1 MKIWHGGK
9 EENTMKENGSYADNT
24 FDYEEMDLEIHGS
37 RNKKEADALAAEIA
51 ENAIPEAKK

>member
-1 MKIWHGGK
+1 
-9 EENTMKENGSYADNT
+9 MKENGSYADNT

-51 ENAIPEAKK
+51 ENAIPEAKR